1 MQIRPAHGRTIVPRV
16 LSEHDLPPRKPPD
29 VSAAGPDSTPLL
41 IVGAGGFARETAAA
55 VHSINAVAPTW
66 DLLGFL
72 DDDPALLGREFE
84 GAEVLGPVDAGVA
97 AHPDASVVVCTGNPQ
112 NYFSRPAIVRRLR
125 LAPDRYATVIHP
137 AASMAPTASIGHG
150 TVILAGAV
158 ATAQC
163 RIGNH
168 VVVMPMV
175 AIIHDDLIGD
185 FATLASGVRLGGGAR
200 VELGAYLGAG
210 AIVRERVTVGAWSLV
225 AMGAVVTRS
234 VPRAQVWAGVP
245 AKCRRAVD
253 LPAEVADLP
262 PMSMSERP

>member
-1 MQIRPAHGRTIVPRV
+1 
-16 LSEHDLPPRKPPD
+16 
-29 VSAAGPDSTPLL
+29 VSAAAPDSTPLL
-41 IVGAGGFARETAAA
+41 IIGAGGFARETAAA
-55 VHSINAVAPTW
+55 VRSINAVSPTW

-72 DDDPALLGREFE
+72 DDEPALLGREFE
-84 GAEVLGPVDAGVA
+84 GAEVLGPVDGGVA
-97 AHPDASVVVCTGNPQ
+97 AHPDASIVVCTGNPQ
-112 NYFSRPAIVRRLR
+112 NYFSRPAIVRRLG
-125 LAPDRYATVIHP
+125 LAPDRYATIIHP
-137 AASMAPTASIGHG
+137 AASMAQTAGIGHG

-158 ATAQC
+158 ATAHC

-168 VVVMPMV
+168 VAVMPMV

-185 FATLASGVRLGGGAR
+185 FATLASGVRLGGDVR

-245 AKCRRAVD
+245 ARCRRAVD
-253 LPAEVADLP
+253 LPPDVADLP
-262 PMSMSERP
+262 PDVDDRGLCP